1 MAHRQRIEIRLN
13 GSRPS
18 ARGPAQNFT
27 GSVIVDPLFEAT
39 EHTLATGGLVRFE
52 PGARTAWHSHP
63 AGQTLIVTSGTG
75 WVQEWG
81 GERRPIQP
89 GDAIWIP
96 PDVKHWHGA
105 TATNRMSHIAI
116 TNVLNGKNV
125 AWMEQV
131 SDQEYGAAAHERAR

>member
-1 MAHRQRIEIRLN
+1 MSTATHIEIRQN

-18 ARGPAQNFT
+18 ARGPAQNFA
-27 GSVIVDPLFEAT
+27 GSVIIDPLFDAT
-39 EHTLATGGLVRFE
+39 EHTHATGGLVRFE
-52 PGARTAWHSHP
+52 PGARTAWHTHP

-81 GERRPIQP
+81 GERRQIQP
-89 GDAIWIP
+89 GDVIWIP

-116 TNVLNGKNV
+116 TNVLDGKAV
-125 AWMEQV
+125 DWMEQV
-131 SDQEYGAAAHERAR
+131 SDEEYGAGGRTRT